1 MQDFFNNLNWVMLLK
16 AFVVG
21 GLICIIGQ
29 ILIDKT
35 KLTPARILVIFVT
48 SGAIL
53 RSIMN
58 ISTFSRFC
66 RCRCK
71 CSFNWFWKLISKRSY
86 WKSSTK
92 RTSWRLYR
100 WYCRSRWWNC
110 RSNILWLYCFSGFKT
125 KNEKT
130 IIRKVALPHFSSRR
144 FEFPNKMRKS
154 QRQ

>member
-21 GLICIIGQ
+21 VLICIIGQ

-53 RSIMN
+53 RRIRN

-66 RCRCK
+66 RCRC
-71 CSFNWFWKLISKRSY
+71 IGRVP
-86 WKSSTK
+86 
-92 RTSWRLYR
+92 RLCGGGR
-100 WYCRSRWWNC
+100 PAHGACDAP
-110 RSNILWLYCFSGFKT
+110 SGKYPP
-125 KNEKT
+125 
-130 IIRKVALPHFSSRR
+130 V
-144 FEFPNKMRKS
+144 
-154 QRQ
+154 

>member
-53 RSIMN
+53 RRIRN

-66 RCRCK
+66 RCRCN

-100 WYCRSRWWNC
+100 WYCHSRWWNC
-110 RSNILWLYCFSGFKT
+110 SSNILWLYRFSGFKT

-130 IIRKVALPHFSSRR
+130 IK
-144 FEFPNKMRKS
+144 
-154 QRQ
+154 